1 MSQLPD
7 HNPADKRR
15 QEVYQQ
21 LLESL
26 GESYFEI
33 DLNGKLTV
41 FNDYICAFH
50 GRTRDEL
57 AGLSFRD
64 FIPEDQSQGIFDA
77 LQRVFQTGHPSP
89 ILIYD
94 VICKDGT
101 IRTAETVAA
110 LRRDMNGQAVGFCGI
125 ARDVTERKKTENALR
140 ESEESY
146 RRIMELSPLMILI
159 TSVSDGRILVV
170 NDVFCTNFGYPRQ
183 EALGKTTLDLKLY
196 CDPEVRSNILNILRN
211 DSKIERLEVQLKDRH
226 GSIHDTLLSARLVPF
241 NNQECILGVFTDIS
255 ELKATQRAL
264 EEREKHHLTILEAF
278 PYSVTITRLS
288 DSRYLQVNK
297 GFTQR
302 TGYTP
307 NEVIG
312 KSSLELNI
320 FKNPDQ
326 RDRLREAIF
335 RDGRVDGMEI
345 TFQGKDGRVTETVAS
360 ARRIQFGDEDCL
372 LFISADVG
380 ELKRAQR
387 ELSESEE
394 GYRTIM
400 QTAPYSITIS
410 RISDGRYL
418 EVNDAFT
425 QRTGYT
431 REEAIGRTSK
441 DLEVYNDSS
450 DFRRLRNIFRE
461 HGRVDSME
469 VQFRTK
475 SGQLTNSLASARPI
489 QYHGEDC
496 FLFISTNIDSLKKAQ
511 KALSEREESYRTI
524 LDTAPYT
531 IVITRLS
538 DAKYVEVNNAFCK
551 RTGYTREETIG
562 RTPLDLNLYANP
574 ADRERMIQ
582 TLRRHG
588 QVEGME
594 ARFRTK
600 DGRLLESLIS
610 SSPIRYKGEDCV
622 LTMTVDINA
631 LKKTQRALEESEAR
645 FRTIFETAADPI
657 FLTDAESGSFKDVN
671 MAACRHLGY
680 GKDDILKRSLKDIL
694 DPDAPA
700 PLTNRFGQPSGDAPV
715 YFEAIHVRKDG
726 SKAIVEVSSQRMVHQ
741 GRHTLLSIVRDVTQR
756 KETEAEL
763 VRYRQQLEQ
772 MVAERTRDLEAAQA
786 ELVKSERLAVLGQLT
801 ATVSHELRNPLG
813 VIRSSNF
820 YLQRKIKDKDEK
832 TDKHFNRIEEQIAMC
847 DAIVADLLEYT
858 RGRHAS
864 IATEDPTPWLLQVV
878 DQIQEQEGI
887 EISVQLEEGL
897 QPVPHDQE
905 KMRRVIINVLLNA
918 IYAVKAKA
926 ENGNGVGK
934 GYSPQVT
941 LTVSRRGEQLVF
953 DVADNGIGMDD
964 ETRRRAFEP
973 LFTTRAR
980 GTGIGLANVKK
991 IIEEHSGDI
1000 ILESRLGEGTRI
1012 QIGLPYGSGS

>member
-1 MSQLPD
+1 MSQQPD
-7 HNPADKRR
+7 DHAPDKKR

-33 DLNGKLTV
+33 NLNGKLTV

-57 AGLSFRD
+57 ADLSFRD

-110 LRRDMNGQAVGFCGI
+110 LRRDMNGQAIGFCGI
-125 ARDVTERKKTENALR
+125 TRDVTERKKTENALR

-146 RRIMELSPLMILI
+146 RRIMELSPEMILI

-226 GSIHDTLLSARLVPF
+226 GSIHDTLLSARFVPF
-241 NNQECILGVFTDIS
+241 NSEECILAVFTDIS
-255 ELKATQRAL
+255 ELKTTQRAL
-264 EEREKHHLTILEAF
+264 EEREKQHLTILEAF
-278 PYSVTITRLS
+278 PHSVTITRLS
-288 DSRYLQVNK
+288 DSRFLQVNK

-307 NEVIG
+307 DEVIG
-312 KSSLELNI
+312 KTSLELNI

-441 DLEVYNDSS
+441 DLEIYNEQLRFQAVTEHFPRAWQGRQYGGPVQDQKRAADQLPGIGPS
-450 DFRRLRNIFRE
+450 DPVPWR
-461 HGRVDSME
+461 G
-469 VQFRTK
+469 
-475 SGQLTNSLASARPI
+475 
-489 QYHGEDC
+489 
-496 FLFISTNIDSLKKAQ
+496 LFPLYFYQ
-511 KALSEREESYRTI
+511 H
-524 LDTAPYT
+524 
-531 IVITRLS
+531 RLS
-538 DAKYVEVNNAFCK
+538 KKSAKSA
-551 RTGYTREETIG
+551 
-562 RTPLDLNLYANP
+562 
-574 ADRERMIQ
+574 
-582 TLRRHG
+582 
-588 QVEGME
+588 
-594 ARFRTK
+594 
-600 DGRLLESLIS
+600 
-610 SSPIRYKGEDCV
+610 
-622 LTMTVDINA
+622 
-631 LKKTQRALEESEAR
+631 
-645 FRTIFETAADPI
+645 
-657 FLTDAESGSFKDVN
+657 
-671 MAACRHLGY
+671 
-680 GKDDILKRSLKDIL
+680 
-694 DPDAPA
+694 
-700 PLTNRFGQPSGDAPV
+700 
-715 YFEAIHVRKDG
+715 
-726 SKAIVEVSSQRMVHQ
+726 
-741 GRHTLLSIVRDVTQR
+741 
-756 KETEAEL
+756 
-763 VRYRQQLEQ
+763 
-772 MVAERTRDLEAAQA
+772 
-786 ELVKSERLAVLGQLT
+786 
-801 ATVSHELRNPLG
+801 
-813 VIRSSNF
+813 
-820 YLQRKIKDKDEK
+820 
-832 TDKHFNRIEEQIAMC
+832 
-847 DAIVADLLEYT
+847 
-858 RGRHAS
+858 
-864 IATEDPTPWLLQVV
+864 
-878 DQIQEQEGI
+878 
-887 EISVQLEEGL
+887 
-897 QPVPHDQE
+897 
-905 KMRRVIINVLLNA
+905 
-918 IYAVKAKA
+918 
-926 ENGNGVGK
+926 
-934 GYSPQVT
+934 
-941 LTVSRRGEQLVF
+941 
-953 DVADNGIGMDD
+953 
-964 ETRRRAFEP
+964 
-973 LFTTRAR
+973 
-980 GTGIGLANVKK
+980 
-991 IIEEHSGDI
+991 
-1000 ILESRLGEGTRI
+1000 
-1012 QIGLPYGSGS
+1012 